1 MSKDLANMLGFRVQ
15 AKFLTKESIENAY
28 LVLFVP
34 GIFLNYRK
42 CFGVTLSVYS
52 WLFMYSLV

>member
-1 MSKDLANMLGFRVQ
+1 MQ

-52 WLFMYSLV
+52 WLFMCGLVKYLL